1 MKFVFPPGPI
11 ITIWH
16 YLFLPVNFICD
27 PFTCK
32 WIVSLVWIFRIDHCA
47 CMLSCVQLF
56 AIPWPGAH
64 QAPLSMGISQARILE
79 WGAVSFPSQGSNP
92 CLLHWQASSSPLA
105 PPGKPFSCSHLSN
118 VRLLYSSSTGEY
130 SPNNNPGIELKCPGQ
145 QTVFK
150 GLPTL
155 NQWYEVPPQ
164 ESHGR
169 D

>member
-16 YLFLPVNFICD
+16 FLFLPVNFICD

-79 WGAVSFPSQGSNP
+79 WVAISFSRGIFRTQGSNP
-92 CLLHWQASSSPLA
+92 GLPHCRKTLY
-105 PPGKPFSCSHLSN
+105 HLSHQ
-118 VRLLYSSSTGEY
+118 G
-130 SPNNNPGIELKCPGQ
+130 SPVQSWGHKEADTI
-145 QTVFK
+145 
-150 GLPTL
+150 
-155 NQWYEVPPQ
+155 
-164 ESHGR
+164 
-169 D
+169 